1 MNNLLYELDP
11 KGDIF
16 LVLEN
21 VSQDL
26 PPNLCDIISSPGWPN
41 ELSNPA
47 PPESNLNVIRK
58 PADEGR
64 APRRILQIRA
74 SSKHLILSCPQ
85 FERSLQDGFQEG
97 TALKA
102 TGRLEFPVQDWEAI
116 PFLILMLIIHHRTRM
131 VPRQLSLDR
140 IVEMARLVDYY
151 ECYEA
156 VEPFVDSW
164 LISQNIKSLSSQ
176 YWIPGSGGRAE
187 RWIFISWVFN
197 EAKPFKDASIYLESK
212 STGMITFNEL
222 PVPRSI
228 QDAINSSRRALI
240 SGIIDS
246 MQNIF
251 SKLRDG
257 PEQCS
262 EECDCGLLGALTKAM
277 HRSGI
282 LSLNST
288 SSFEGISFT
297 QLAQDCRNIKTPQYS
312 CRKGSYDKCTI
323 SRKVDPLLKNV
334 EKLNV
339 GLDISKFAE
348 LRSPHS

>member
-1 MNNLLYELDP
+1 MNTLVYELDP

-16 LVLEN
+16 LVLDN

-26 PPNLCDIISSPGWPN
+26 PPNLRDITTSPGWPD
-41 ELSNPA
+41 ELNNPA
-47 PPESNLNVIRK
+47 PPESDLNVIRK

-64 APRRILQIRA
+64 GPRRVLQIRA
-74 SSKHLILSCPQ
+74 SSKHLILACPQ

-116 PFLILMLIIHHRTRM
+116 PFLILMLIIHHRSRM

-164 LISQNIKSLSSQ
+164 LISQNIKSLSSK
-176 YWIPGSGGRAE
+176 YWIPGSVDRAE

-240 SGIIDS
+240 SGIIEF
-246 MQNIF
+246 MQNFF

-257 PEQCS
+257 PDQCS
-262 EECDCGLLGALTKAM
+262 EQCDCVLLGALTKGM

-282 LSLNST
+282 LLLNST

-297 QLAQDCRNIKTPQYS
+297 QLAKDCRSIKTPEHS
-312 CRKGSYDKCTI
+312 CRQSYSKCTI
-323 SRKVDPLLKNV
+323 SGKIDPLLRNV

-339 GLDISKFAE
+339 GLDISKFSE
-348 LRSPHS
+348 FRSPHS

>member
-1 MNNLLYELDP
+1 MNTLVYELDP

-16 LVLEN
+16 LILDN

-26 PPNLCDIISSPGWPN
+26 PLNLRNIITSPGWPDGLN
-41 ELSNPA
+41 NPA
-47 PPESNLNVIRK
+47 PPESHQNTIWK

-64 APRRILQIRA
+64 APRRRLQIRA
-74 SSKHLILSCPQ
+74 SSKHLILACPQ

-116 PFLILMLIIHHRTRM
+116 PFLILMLIIHHRSRM

-164 LISQNIKSLSSQ
+164 LISQQLKSLSSK
-176 YWIPGSGGRAE
+176 YWIPGSVGSAE
-187 RWIFISWVFN
+187 KWIFISWVFN

-212 STGMITFNEL
+212 STAMVSFNRL
-222 PVPRSI
+222 PVPCSI

-240 SGIIDS
+240 SGIIES

-257 PEQCS
+257 PDQCS
-262 EECDCGLLGALTKAM
+262 EQCDCVLLGALTKGM

-282 LSLNST
+282 LLLNST

-297 QLAQDCRNIKTPQYS
+297 KLAQDCRNINTPPHSCKKTY
-312 CRKGSYDKCTI
+312 GICTI
-323 SRKVDPLLKNV
+323 AEKVDPVLRNV

>member
-1 MNNLLYELDP
+1 MNTLVYELDP

-16 LVLEN
+16 LVLDN

-26 PPNLCDIISSPGWPN
+26 PPNLCDIITSPGWPN
-41 ELSNPA
+41 ELNNPA
-47 PPESNLNVIRK
+47 PPESDLNVIRK
-58 PADEGR
+58 LADEGR

-97 TALKA
+97 NALKA

-116 PFLILMLIIHHRTRM
+116 PFLILMLIIHHRSRM

-164 LISQNIKSLSSQ
+164 LISQNIKSLPSEW
-176 YWIPGSGGRAE
+176 WIPSDVDEAE
-187 RWIFISWVFN
+187 KWIFITWVFN

-212 STGMITFNEL
+212 STGMVTFNQL
-222 PVPRSI
+222 PVPSSI

-240 SGIIDS
+240 SGIIES

-257 PEQCS
+257 PRPM
-262 EECDCGLLGALTKAM
+262 L
-277 HRSGI
+277 
-282 LSLNST
+282 
-288 SSFEGISFT
+288 
-297 QLAQDCRNIKTPQYS
+297 
-312 CRKGSYDKCTI
+312 
-323 SRKVDPLLKNV
+323 
-334 EKLNV
+334 
-339 GLDISKFAE
+339 
-348 LRSPHS
+348 